1 LIFGITTVRVKAIF
15 LVPKTAS
22 PIGASQIRFICNIYE
37 IGLLDATASQ
47 LKAAG
52 FAAFGGDDVSIT
64 RGSAIF
70 AR

>member
-1 LIFGITTVRVKAIF
+1 
-15 LVPKTAS
+15 VPEQPA

-52 FAAFGGDDVSIT
+52 IAAFGSDNVPIT

>member
-1 LIFGITTVRVKAIF
+1 LIFGITTVRVEAIF
-15 LVPKTAS
+15 LVPEQPA

-47 LKAAG
+47 LKAVG
-52 FAAFGGDDVSIT
+52 IAALGSDNVPIT

>member
-1 LIFGITTVRVKAIF
+1 LIFGITTVRVEPIF
-15 LVPKTAS
+15 LVPEQPA

-52 FAAFGGDDVSIT
+52 FAVFGGDNVSLT